1 MQSILKILDDLIITQ
16 MNITSSRIIVDE
28 HILKE
33 WLNIA
38 QIEASKIKIHIRDE
52 VFRLSE
58 HKDIKNFISRK
69 HARLIY
75 LSDSLLSYI
84 DQNSNHENAIPE
96 NLICVQKAI
105 FLIVDDLLHFVWKNY
120 EQYCNKDQK
129 IPEKYRI
136 FIVREFSSKLE
147 DIVCNE
153 ENSSNILLTIALIPI
168 KKVIEN
174 KRIKIT
180 FRLVYYLRDLL
191 NEINIYTRLNGDDR
205 DEVKLIRR
213 LIHINFNTIHFANYV
228 VSYLRR
234 ELNKI
239 DNTTEQ
245 IEKLAWYL
253 KITNQIS
260 IKPGYSLFDKQQDI
274 KDFLIVWILEE
285 ISYLEKKLQLA
296 GVPSTMHQ
304 VMEQNFK
311 LATELS
317 VPQFACLIRLL
328 VESGV
333 ITNKNKTDIIR
344 FYAMFTKSKRKE
356 NITYQSFRSKFY
368 NIDESSKE
376 EIKSLIIQLLKNIQ
390 DL

>member
-1 MQSILKILDDLIITQ
+1 
-16 MNITSSRIIVDE
+16 
-28 HILKE
+28 
-33 WLNIA
+33 
-38 QIEASKIKIHIRDE
+38 
-52 VFRLSE
+52 
-58 HKDIKNFISRK
+58 
-69 HARLIY
+69 
-75 LSDSLLSYI
+75 
-84 DQNSNHENAIPE
+84 
-96 NLICVQKAI
+96 
-105 FLIVDDLLHFVWKNY
+105 IVDDLLHFVWKNY

-260 IKPGYSLFDKQQDI
+260 IKPGYSLIDKQQDI
-274 KDFLIVWILEE
+274 KEFLIV
-285 ISYLEKKLQLA
+285 
-296 GVPSTMHQ
+296 
-304 VMEQNFK
+304 
-311 LATELS
+311 
-317 VPQFACLIRLL
+317 
-328 VESGV
+328 
-333 ITNKNKTDIIR
+333 
-344 FYAMFTKSKRKE
+344 
-356 NITYQSFRSKFY
+356 
-368 NIDESSKE
+368 
-376 EIKSLIIQLLKNIQ
+376 
-390 DL
+390 